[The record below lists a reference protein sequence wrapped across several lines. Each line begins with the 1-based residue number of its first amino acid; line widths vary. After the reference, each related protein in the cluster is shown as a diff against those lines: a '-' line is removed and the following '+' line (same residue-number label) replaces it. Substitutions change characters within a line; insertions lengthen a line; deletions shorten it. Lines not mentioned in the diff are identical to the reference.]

1 MELGGDGGGNLQKD
15 EQAWEM
21 HAVPINRR
29 LEHSGD
35 FTGLWGPS

>member
-21 HAVPINRR
+21 RAVPMNRC

-35 FTGLWGPS
+35 FTGLWGPN